1 VRVFSLTNPMVYWAP
16 PEFGLKLSRAFHDAC
31 AAAHRKHSDRFL
43 GTIMLPMQSPELAVQ
58 ELQRERE
65 MILCEN
71 AVRVLKLKE
80 RFRQFTRRCAIE
92 GVKGEE

>member
-1 VRVFSLTNPMVYWAP
+1 
-16 PEFGLKLSRAFHDAC
+16 
-31 AAAHRKHSDRFL
+31 
-43 GTIMLPMQSPELAVQ
+43 MLPMQSPELAVQ

-80 RFRQFTRRCAIE
+80 RFRQVYEALRH
-92 GVKGEE
+92 